1 MTEPKKATITEFFKF
16 TKVEGTLNLQGAAR
30 QIAGGMAEHSE
41 HSEQADWDAA
51 AAMETADAPLIDKG
65 SNTADGGPVLASEPI
80 TEELNKTEVQP
91 GGSLQAPAAPTPD
104 EHFVFGAYYEDTVLA
119 ALLRRVLTLAVR
131 TPRVTPIPIA
141 MRHAWSETRVRS
153 RFPSF
158 APPPP
163 CCLHAMTP
171 TARRVRPRRGA
182 RHHGNLGTYDVVD
195 VRATDGA
202 AGWQQRWADQ
212 NIRGCL
218 HLRVR

>member
-1 MTEPKKATITEFFKF
+1 
-16 TKVEGTLNLQGAAR
+16 
-30 QIAGGMAEHSE
+30 MAEHSE

-65 SNTADGGPVLASEPI
+65 SNTADGGPVLASDPI
-80 TEELNKTEVQP
+80 TEGKTQVQP
-91 GGSLQAPAAPTPD
+91 GGSLQAPPATPP
-104 EHFVFGAYYEDTVLA
+104 EHIVFGAYYEDTVLA

-163 CCLHAMTP
+163 CCLHAMTS